1 VTEPVVV
8 AEAAPPRRSGFG
20 VTSLVLGILLVV
32 GVALWLVI
40 GSALFLALVWV
51 FPIVVAAAIV
61 IGVIHLVVAV
71 LAIVFG
77 VLGISRNRG
86 RVTGIIG
93 IVLTLV
99 ATVVTGFVGYFFAQ
113 TAGVLYTG
121 STF

>member
-1 VTEPVVV
+1 MTEPVVGI
-8 AEAAPPRRSGFG
+8 EAAPPRRSGVG

-40 GSALFLALVWV
+40 GSSLVLALVWV

-71 LAIVFG
+71 PAIAFG
-77 VLGISRNRG
+77 VLGISRNHG
-86 RVTGIIG
+86 RVTGVIG

-99 ATVVTGFVGYFFAQ
+99 ATVVTAFVGYFFAQ
-113 TAGVLYTG
+113 TAGVLSTG